1 MHLAFFLPRFQID
14 LFDISEM
21 TFENAILI
29 KKKLNTLIIFLLL
42 RTGKTIP
49 YNEIN
54 DQRHK
59 YPRSSSAD

>member
-54 DQRHK
+54 DQ
-59 YPRSSSAD
+59 